1 LYFWPR
7 IFNNA
12 VTQSKLTNRI
22 IALPERYGK
31 RASKVSMVT

>member
-1 LYFWPR
+1 
-7 IFNNA
+7 
-12 VTQSKLTNRI
+12 VTQSKLNNRI